1 MNLLIEESLQSWLRS
16 LEAFDG
22 LAVHTGQSNDEI
34 PGDQPVLIVG
44 CDQVEL
50 VGGPYHKASATIL
63 LSTPSHLDLDQHRA
77 LVTALRQILKSSSST
92 GMAESFTPSATLAG
106 AVLNSFSESQSD
118 ARWVCTASITLGV
131 VEI

>member
-34 PGDQPVLIVG
+34 PGDQPVLVVG

-50 VGGPYHKASATIL
+50 VGGPYHKASVTIL

-77 LVTALRQILKSSSST
+77 IVTALRQVLTSASGIET
-92 GMAESFTPSATLAG
+92 AFPPSATLAG
-106 AVLNSFSESQSD
+106 VVLNNFSESQSD
-118 ARWVCTASITLGV
+118 SRWVCTATLGLGL
-131 VEI
+131 VES

>member
-50 VGGPYHKASATIL
+50 IGGPYHTATATIL
-63 LSTPSHLDLDQHRA
+63 LSTPSHLDLDQHRS
-77 LVTALRQILKSSSST
+77 LVTALRQVLTSPS
-92 GMAESFTPSATLAG
+92 GMEDAFPSSATLAG

-118 ARWVCTASITLGV
+118 SRWTCTAQLGLGL
-131 VEI
+131 VEA

>member
-34 PGDQPVLIVG
+34 PNDQPVLIVG

-50 VGGPYHKASATIL
+50 IGGPYHKASATIL
-63 LSTPSHLDLDQHRA
+63 LSTPSHLDLDQHRS
-77 LVTALRQILKSSSST
+77 LVTSLRQILTSASGLEDAFPPT
-92 GMAESFTPSATLAG
+92 ATLAG

-118 ARWVCTASITLGV
+118 SRWTCTATLGLGLI
-131 VEI
+131 ES

>member
-1 MNLLIEESLQSWLRS
+1 MNLLIESSLQSWLRS

-22 LAVHTGQSNDEI
+22 LAIHTGQSNDEI
-34 PGDQPVLIVG
+34 PNDQPALIVG

-50 VGGPYHKASATIL
+50 IGGPYHKASVTIL

-77 LVTALRQILKSSSST
+77 LVASLRQILKSSSST
-92 GMAESFTPSATLAG
+92 GMAESFQPTATLAG